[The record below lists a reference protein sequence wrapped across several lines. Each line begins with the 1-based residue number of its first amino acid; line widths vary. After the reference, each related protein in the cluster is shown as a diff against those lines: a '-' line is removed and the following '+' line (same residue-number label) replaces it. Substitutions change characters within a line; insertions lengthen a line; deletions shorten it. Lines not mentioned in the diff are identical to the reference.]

1 MYLDVVDLRE
11 FYSHHLGHVARRMIR
26 RRVHALWPDLRGQS
40 LLGVGYALPYLAPY
54 IGDGTRVLAAMPA
67 SQGVLHWP
75 TRGPNASFLM
85 DESALPLEDAS
96 VDRILCVHALEN
108 TEQRQGLMDELW
120 RVLSGQ
126 GRLLIVV
133 PNRRGLWARFDH
145 TPFGHGQPYTMAQLS
160 KTLRN
165 AHFTPTR
172 MESALFVPPV
182 TSQILSRSTLALE
195 GVGRRFFSTFAG
207 AILIEAQK
215 QVYAVRKDRRPVF
228 DRARKLWAPARPN
241 VASTNKDSHIN
252 PHSTQEK

>member
-108 TEQRQGLMDELW
+108 TEHHQNIKLKCFSLM
-120 RVLSGQ
+120 G
-126 GRLLIVV
+126 
-133 PNRRGLWARFDH
+133 
-145 TPFGHGQPYTMAQLS
+145 
-160 KTLRN
+160 
-165 AHFTPTR
+165 
-172 MESALFVPPV
+172 
-182 TSQILSRSTLALE
+182 
-195 GVGRRFFSTFAG
+195 
-207 AILIEAQK
+207 K
-215 QVYAVRKDRRPVF
+215 QVYETGVITGQKEVGT
-228 DRARKLWAPARPN
+228 N
-241 VASTNKDSHIN
+241 VDHWPEGMYLVVVYSDGLVVGRGKFVV
-252 PHSTQEK
+252 Q